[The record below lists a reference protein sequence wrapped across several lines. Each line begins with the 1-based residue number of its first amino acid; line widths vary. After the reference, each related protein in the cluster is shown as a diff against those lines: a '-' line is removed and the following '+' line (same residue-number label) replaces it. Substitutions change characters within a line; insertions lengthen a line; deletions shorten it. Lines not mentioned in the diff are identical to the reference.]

1 MNYRSWTTALLAGAA
16 LLSAGAGAGYLLRPA
31 DVPSGLAASD
41 GQTTA
46 PVTREEFADER
57 TAQVAF
63 QVTPESTLEIGLSGR
78 VTTTDC
84 AAGAELVSGEAVATI
99 GATPLIALATEV
111 PLYRDLEEGDR
122 GGDVQ
127 ALQRELAR
135 LGYAVGDDGVFGRP
149 TATAVRD
156 LLESAGVRDPDG
168 EIESDQVLWLPSPT
182 SVLDECEA
190 PLGMTVGGG
199 APFGTV
205 PGGLDGIRV
214 DAMPGGAV
222 EGDRIIDVFGI
233 RGPMSEEGE
242 VTDQGFLDEVEAA
255 PEFAEFLSSEEA
267 VTAEISLAEP
277 LQALK
282 VPPGAVFGIDGDDAC
297 IESGGTAHP
306 VRIVGSNLGATLV
319 VLDGEAPADV
329 NLGSA
334 IRSES
339 CD

>member
-1 MNYRSWTTALLAGAA
+1 MNHRSWTTALLAAAA

-31 DVPSGLAASD
+31 EVPSGLAASG
-41 GQTTA
+41 GQATA
-46 PVTREEFADER
+46 PVTVEEFADER
-57 TAQVAF
+57 TVQVAF
-63 QVTPESTLEIGLSGR
+63 QVTPASTLEIGLSGR

-99 GATPLIALATEV
+99 GATPLIALATEI
-111 PLYRDLEEGDR
+111 PLYRDLEAGDR

-127 ALQRELAR
+127 SLQRELAR

-149 TATAVRD
+149 TAVAVRD
-156 LLESAGVRDPDG
+156 LLESAGVRDPEG
-168 EIESDQVLWLPSPT
+168 EIASDQILWLPSPT
-182 SVLDECEA
+182 SVLDACEA

-205 PGGLDGIRV
+205 PGGLDRIRV
-214 DAMPGGAV
+214 DAMPSGAV
-222 EGDRIIDVFGI
+222 AGDRTIDVFGI

-242 VTDQGFLDEVEAA
+242 VTDRDFLDEVEDTA
-255 PEFAEFLSSEEA
+255 EFAEFMSAEEA

-277 LQALK
+277 LRALK
-282 VPPGAVFGIDGDDAC
+282 VPPGAVFGIDGDSAC
-297 IESGGTAHP
+297 VESDGTAHP

-319 VLDGEAPADV
+319 VLDGPVPADV
-329 NLGSA
+329 SLGSA
-334 IRSES
+334 IRSDS